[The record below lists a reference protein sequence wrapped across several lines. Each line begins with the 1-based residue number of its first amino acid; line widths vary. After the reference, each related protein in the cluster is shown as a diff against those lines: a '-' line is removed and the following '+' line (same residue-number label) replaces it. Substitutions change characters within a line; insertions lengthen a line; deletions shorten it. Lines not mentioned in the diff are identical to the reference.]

1 MLDLSIFCIFYN
13 RKKSE
18 MVLGMTTFI
27 SVILSDIVYIII
39 YTNHSKFT
47 EISVVTSAIAARLSV

>member
-1 MLDLSIFCIFYN
+1 
-13 RKKSE
+13 

-27 SVILSDIVYIII
+27 SVMLSDIVYIII

-47 EISVVTSAIAARLSV
+47 EINVVTSAIAARLSA